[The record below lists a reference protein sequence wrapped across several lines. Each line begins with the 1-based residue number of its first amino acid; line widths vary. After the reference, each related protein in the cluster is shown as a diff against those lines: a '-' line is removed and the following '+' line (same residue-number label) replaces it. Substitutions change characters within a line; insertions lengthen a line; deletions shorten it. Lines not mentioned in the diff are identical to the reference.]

1 MAEKKPWDHLRDGIN
16 DLWNSFF
23 GASDDNDLSLFC
35 KNRSDERIPE
45 SFLEKFISKLE
56 EDKWTLSEDPD
67 YKTPQELMDKVFQ
80 ATKKKMMEKLRKQNK
95 KKVAQDEKKEEI
107 VQQEEAIV
115 PVEVVEEEEEVVL
128 TEEQLKLN
136 LEVKRKRREEW
147 AKLKKIQSQE
157 RAEKTRIYQRDLTMA
172 NRTLSMNNELIGCD
186 KEAQRQKG
194 CPSDADVGKWLT
206 KAVDRRVVVLKFK
219 LCWSACPTRLPKSLY
234 SCETLEELTLSHKIL
249 VDFPSSA
256 CLPSL
261 LTLELFYVVYK
272 DEASLV
278 RLLSSCPVLEL
289 LDVKRN
295 KNHDNTLV

>member
-1 MAEKKPWDHLRDGIN
+1 MIRAPHLRLLKSVNRKMFIIAPPLRRLDIILLSFSSIFFLALSLKLSPLTMAEKKPWDHLRDGIN
-16 DLWNSFF
+16 DLWKSF

-56 EDKWTLSEDPD
+56 EAKWTLSEDPD

-95 KKVAQDEKKEEI
+95 KKVAEDEKKEEIVQQEEAI

-136 LEVKRKRREEW
+136 LEVKRKSREEW

-194 CPSDADVGKWLT
+194 K
-206 KAVDRRVVVLKFK
+206 
-219 LCWSACPTRLPKSLY
+219 
-234 SCETLEELTLSHKIL
+234 
-249 VDFPSSA
+249 
-256 CLPSL
+256 
-261 LTLELFYVVYK
+261 
-272 DEASLV
+272 
-278 RLLSSCPVLEL
+278 
-289 LDVKRN
+289 
-295 KNHDNTLV
+295 